1 MPPAPLGLGVRRLQ
15 CVGEVRLGGVDDVV
29 DRGRA
34 PNEGPYPPHH
44 APASAARPYADDMRP
59 TAAVLLGLLVVADT
73 ALGQATTNTPTQSR
87 EYKRVGPKPDP
98 TYGWWNDAVFYQV
111 FVRSFADA
119 RSGPLAGDGIGD
131 FVGMTERLDYLNDGD
146 PQTTGDLG
154 VTALWIMPM
163 HPSPSYH
170 GYDITDYYGVNP
182 QYGLME
188 DFEKFVA
195 ACHRRGIR
203 VILDLVLNHCSNQHP
218 WFVEARDPK
227 SPKHSWFIWSET
239 KPEYLGPWNAPNWH
253 AQPNLDG
260 NTRWYYGLFSPRMPD
275 LNFRNEAV
283 TAQMQDVVRFWLMRK
298 NVDGFRLDAIRHLIE
313 DGQQQDNTPQ
323 THAWLQRFYTF
334 YKGVRKDAYTVGE
347 VWAPAPDASEYVGDK
362 LDATFDFDL
371 SSAMIASLTGG
382 EAAPLEK
389 ALRSN
394 WATFPHNQFG
404 TFLQNHDQPRMMTQ
418 LLRPSGTTRAQAEA
432 EMRLAVTL
440 QMLMPGTPY
449 TYYGEEIGMV
459 GDKPDPD
466 IRTPMQWSTAVGA
479 GFTTGNPWRKVND
492 DYTSVSVAAQDQ
504 DPKSLLSLYRDM
516 IRLRTSEPAV
526 RRGGLEV
533 LTAGHKSVL
542 AFVRSEQGGG
552 VETAGNGG
560 VLVIANVSREP
571 VRDLQLNLAG
581 WVPSLTQSWPLGTSG
596 IGALTSGILP
606 IPELPAHTT
615 AVIRVRK

>member
-1 MPPAPLGLGVRRLQ
+1 MRR
-15 CVGEVRLGGVDDVV
+15 
-29 DRGRA
+29 
-34 PNEGPYPPHH
+34 
-44 APASAARPYADDMRP
+44 
-59 TAAVLLGLLVVADT
+59 TAAVLLGVLVAAGS
-73 ALGQATTNTPTQSR
+73 ALGQATTNTQVQSR
-87 EYKRVGPKPDP
+87 GYKRAGPKPGP

-131 FVGMTERLDYLNDGD
+131 FVGLTERLDYLNDGD
-146 PQTTGDLG
+146 PQTTSDLG

-170 GYDITDYYGVNP
+170 GYDITDYFGVNP
-182 QYGLME
+182 QYGSME
-188 DFEKFVA
+188 DFENFIA

-203 VILDLVLNHCSNQHP
+203 VILDLVLNHCSNRNP
-218 WFVEARDPK
+218 WFVEARDPG

-253 AQPNLDG
+253 PQPSLDG
-260 NTRWYYGLFSPRMPD
+260 NTRWYYGLFSPGMPD
-275 LNFRNEAV
+275 LDFRNEAV
-283 TAQMQDVVRFWLMRK
+283 TAQMEGVVRFWLTQK

-323 THAWLQRFYTF
+323 THAWLQKFYMF
-334 YKGVRKDAYTVGE
+334 YKGVKQDAYTIGE
-347 VWAPAPDASEYVGDK
+347 VWAPATDASEYVGDK

-371 SSAMIASLTGG
+371 SSAMIASLAAG

-389 ALRSN
+389 ALRNN
-394 WATFPHNQFG
+394 WAVFPHNQFG

-418 LLRPSGTTRAQAEA
+418 LLRPNGTTRAQAEA

-449 TYYGEEIGMV
+449 IYYGEEIGMV

-466 IRTPMQWSTAVGA
+466 IRTPMQWSGAAGA
-479 GFTTGNPWRKVND
+479 GFSTGRPWRKVND
-492 DYTSVSVAAQDQ
+492 DYPSVNVAIQGQ
-504 DPKSLLSLYRDM
+504 DPRSLLTLYRDL

-533 LTAGHKSVL
+533 LKTGHTSVL

-552 VETAGNGG
+552 VDNAGHGG
-560 VLVIANVSREP
+560 VLVVANLSGEAA
-571 VRDLQLNLAG
+571 RDLKLDLAG
-581 WVPSLTQSWPLGTSG
+581 WAPADARPGLLGTSG
-596 IGALTSGILP
+596 IGTFEGGWLP
-606 IPELPAHTT
+606 IPELPARS
-615 AVIRVRK
+615 AAAIRIRK